1 MLSPFRNLPPE
12 DRLFSSSTGQS
23 PPITGWEIT
32 ETVDFSGKRSST
44 DSRTCVLEKGRNIWH
59 CANTATA
66 GVLIDA
72 AAYFAAL
79 RHAFIRAE
87 QSIYI
92 AGWDVDTRT
101 PFPSD
106 ENNPDD
112 FAPQLLGPF
121 LLELV
126 KRKPGLD
133 IKILLWD
140 YSLFYAAER
149 ELLPALR
156 LHWMTPPQIDLC
168 LDDQVPLG
176 SSHHQ
181 KLVIIDQAIAFCGG
195 IDLAIR
201 RWDTSDHLIRHPRRV
216 DPNGVPYPPF
226 HDVQIA
232 LSGDI
237 VDSFVDLFHRRWQL
251 AAQEEL
257 DLISRPDAL
266 QDAGGLFQ
274 HASGIFK
281 GATAAIARTEPAFLD
296 RPAIRE
302 VENLFI
308 DLINTAEREIYIE
321 SQYLTFEKLAEVLVE
336 RLRAKPELEV
346 IIVCPSHYPGWV
358 ENSIMLGG
366 RARFLDILRRGEVDQ
381 RVLVAYPGVLDG
393 DDIVEVKVHA
403 KVMIVD
409 DTYLRVGS
417 ANLSNRSMGVD
428 TECDIVIAGMGNEDH
443 RREIHRIRNRLLAE
457 HCGTS
462 EAHITA
468 IGHGTALLDV
478 VRHFSSGQHRLIP
491 IEENPLHL
499 QERSLAAELG
509 DPLEP
514 IDPIGLMVVP
524 VDYIESEHSP
534 SPSQHVET
542 KPPVSKKGRHRP
554 YMLALACLLTVA
566 LALCWVYTPLS
577 TLADPAL
584 WQRLLSEIRGPWE
597 LVIVTLIFVLAGFVA
612 FPVVVL
618 IACTAV
624 VFGAWPGCAYAT
636 IGAMTSAIATYLVGR
651 AIGSESLRSF
661 LGPRLN
667 RVNES
672 LRTSGIMTV
681 TIARLVP
688 AAPYTLVNLAAGA
701 LHINPVHYFIGTA
714 LGLAPGIL
722 IMSLLGHH
730 IMAVFSHPTT
740 FNVSLMIGLLVGS
753 IALAFLI
760 QRLVARLRYY
770 FK

>member
-1 MLSPFRNLPPE
+1 MHGR
-12 DRLFSSSTGQS
+12 
-23 PPITGWEIT
+23 EIT
-32 ETVDFSGKRSST
+32 EAVSLSRKRDSGTRSS
-44 DSRTCVLEKGRNIWH
+44 RACILESGRNIWH
-59 CANTATA
+59 CTNSATA
-66 GVLIDA
+66 GLLIDA

-79 RHAFIRAE
+79 RHAFINAE

-112 FAPQLLGPF
+112 IGSQLLGPF

-126 KRKPGLD
+126 KLKPALT

-181 KLVIIDQAIAFCGG
+181 KLVIIDQSIAFCGG

-201 RWDTSDHLIRHPRRV
+201 RWDTSDHLATHPRRV

-232 LSGDI
+232 LGGDI
-237 VDSFVDLFHRRWQL
+237 VSSLVDLFHRRWRL

-257 DLISRPDAL
+257 DVISRPEAS
-266 QDAGGLFQ
+266 QDVTGLSG
-274 HASGIFK
+274 HASGLFR
-281 GATAAIARTEPAFLD
+281 GAMAAIARTEPAFLD

-302 VENLFI
+302 VESLFI
-308 DLINTAEREIYIE
+308 DLVKAAEKEIYIE
-321 SQYLTFEKLAEVLVE
+321 SQYLTFEKLADMLVE
-336 RLRAKPELEV
+336 RLQEKPELHV
-346 IIVCPSHYPGWV
+346 VIVCPSHYTGWV
-358 ENSIMLGG
+358 ENNIMLAG
-366 RARFLDILRRGEVDQ
+366 RARFRGILKKGEVEQ
-381 RVLVAYPGVLDG
+381 RVLIAYPAVLDG
-393 DDIVEVKVHA
+393 DDVIEVKVHA

-409 DTYLRVGS
+409 DAYLRVGS

-428 TECDIVIAGMGNEDH
+428 TECDVVIAAAQNDDH
-443 RREIHRIRNRLLAE
+443 RREIHRVRNRLLAE

-462 EAHITA
+462 AVAIATA
-468 IGHGTALLDV
+468 IDQGASLLDIAAN
-478 VRHFSSGQHRLIP
+478 FSDGRHRLIP
-491 IEENPLHL
+491 IEESPLHL
-499 QERSLAAELG
+499 QERNFAAELG

-514 IDPIGLMVVP
+514 IDPIGMMVVP
-524 VDYIESEHSP
+524 VNYVEPERAASSSEHIEATLPAS
-534 SPSQHVET
+534 
-542 KPPVSKKGRHRP
+542 RRRMRRP
-554 YMLALACLLTVA
+554 YVLGAACLLSVI
-566 LALCWVYTPLS
+566 LGLCWIYTPLS
-577 TLADPAL
+577 ALAEPAL
-584 WQRLLSEIRGPWE
+584 WQGWMRDIRGPWE
-597 LVIVTLIFVLAGFVA
+597 LVIVTLIFVVAGFVA

-624 VFGAWPGCAYAT
+624 VFGAWPGSAYAT
-636 IGAMTSAIATYLVGR
+636 IGAMASAIATYLVGW

-701 LHINPVHYFIGTA
+701 LHVNPVHYFIGTA

-722 IMSLLGHH
+722 VMSILGHH
-730 IMAVFSHPTT
+730 IMAVFSHPTA
-740 FNVSLMIGLLVGS
+740 FNLSLMIGLLIGS